1 MSQFDWLVA
10 AFPWTVFTAF
20 DTETTGLEPKLNRVV
35 EAGALRFDSIGVSAR
50 FNALINPMV
59 PMPPEVTKIN
69 GITDAMLMKEPPSAE
84 VIPDFMEFIGDTP
97 IIAHN
102 APFDVAFINEELSRL
117 GRPPLKNRVIDT
129 RIFAKEL
136 FPSLHSYRLQDLA
149 RNFSITAIDAHRAED
164 DARVCMELFLVC
176 LARLRETRPD
186 LVQAASAVSES
197 GKDPTPPQSA
207 PQSTAKPAGDLVAT
221 SAMPQATA
229 AAASAPKD
237 EREPWQ
243 DELFAEEE
251 DSEEYT
257 EEEP

>member
-1 MSQFDWLVA
+1 MSQFDWLIA

-35 EAGALRFDSIGVSAR
+35 EAGAIRFDSIGVSAR

-69 GITDAMLMKEPPSAE
+69 GITDAMLMKEPSAGE

-102 APFDVAFINEELSRL
+102 APFDVAFINEELARL

-136 FPSLHSYRLQDLA
+136 FPSLKSYRLQDLA
-149 RNFSITAIDAHRAED
+149 RHFSITAIDAHRAED

-186 LVQAASAVSES
+186 LVQAASASSET
-197 GKDPTPPQSA
+197 GKDATQAQLA
-207 PQSTAKPAGDLVAT
+207 PQGAAKPAGDLLAAT
-221 SAMPQATA
+221 SIPRFA
-229 AAASAPKD
+229 AAANAPKA

-251 DSEEYT
+251 DSEEYA